1 MTSSP
6 LVLQV
11 LNGIESDL
19 RSLVQQVEKDGDLYT
34 DEELLTFWRKVD
46 GLRAVVDGGTRAMD
60 RARKRNWISRV
71 SG

>member
-1 MTSSP
+1 MTTSP
-6 LVLQV
+6 LVLQI
-11 LNGIESDL
+11 LNTIESDL

-34 DEELLTFWRKVD
+34 DEELLSFWRKVD